1 MTDLA
6 ARGSAGHGVEEPW
19 RGLDDLTF
27 RAMGTEVRLRGAGA
41 WRVALEVDRLEALLT
56 RFRPSP
62 LTALNDAGRLA
73 RPPADLVAALRWACE
88 AARLSGGL
96 VTPLVLGAL
105 EAQGY
110 RRSWPDVDAPGV
122 GAAGRST
129 SAAFVGS
136 GPGASPGGARSSG
149 VPDLRALTV
158 SDDELVLAPGAGID
172 LGGTGK
178 SWIVERASA
187 AFEGAFV
194 ADAGGDVLVRS
205 DVPVE
210 VAVDGTAEP
219 WHVALP
225 PGRWGVATSSVARRA
240 WHGAHHLIDPRTGL
254 PARGPWMQA
263 TAVASSLAMAEVAT
277 KLVLLDATIPAAL
290 GIVGA
295 WAVDARGV
303 VVDALERRAEH
314 GCIEPAAA
322 LA

>member
-1 MTDLA
+1 MN
-6 ARGSAGHGVEEPW
+6 
-19 RGLDDLTF
+19 GLTELGF

-41 WRVALEVDRLEALLT
+41 WRVALEIDRLEALLT

-62 LTALNDAGRLA
+62 LAALNATGRSSD
-73 RPPADLVAALRWACE
+73 PPAELVAALRWACE

-96 VTPLVLGAL
+96 VTPLVLRAL

-110 RRSWPDVDAPGV
+110 RRSWPDVDAPAPARPFPV
-122 GAAGRST
+122 GTYPPS
-129 SAAFVGS
+129 
-136 GPGASPGGARSSG
+136 
-149 VPDLRALTV
+149 VPDLLALTV
-158 SDDELVLAPGAGID
+158 SDDEVALAPGAGID

-178 SWIVERASA
+178 SWIVERAAA
-187 AFEGAFV
+187 AFEGTFV

-205 DVPVE
+205 DAPVE

-254 PARGPWMQA
+254 PARGPWVQA
-263 TAVASSLAMAEVAT
+263 TAVASSLAAAEVAT

-290 GIVGA
+290 GIAGA
-295 WAVDARGV
+295 WAVDAHGV
-303 VVDALERRAEH
+303 VVDVLEGRAEH
-314 GCIEPAAA
+314 GRIEPTAA
-322 LA
+322 LG